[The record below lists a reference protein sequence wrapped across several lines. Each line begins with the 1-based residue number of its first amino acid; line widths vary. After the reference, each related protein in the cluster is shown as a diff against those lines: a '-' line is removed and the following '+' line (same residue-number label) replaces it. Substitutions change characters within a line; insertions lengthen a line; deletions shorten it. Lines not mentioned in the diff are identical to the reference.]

1 MLFVWWFLFWGWS
14 EWELRPKQEA
24 KKKKMWQLEI
34 RSQEIKAWLGLPVF
48 SWVCL
53 IAVLLF
59 ALWWRKSETTTR
71 LKGRSLSHFRNLES
85 PWPLGSKRRVWKSV
99 STMAHLPSHLQWN
112 EHLRSP
118 EISRPWSTHCKGPQ
132 SFLPEVEA
140 GGTFTCIPEP
150 THGCFTH
157 IFPPPK
163 QGLKNKSQHQWN
175 KIPFPSHCT
184 TGGNQHCQRNFL
196 LSQWNRKESG
206 NKERIYLP
214 WGAGGTLVYHRSFWI
229 IFSSTSFFELPFS
242 GWGGRRWWWGS
253 LSSNSLWRCSR
264 IHPDDHW
271 SWSLFRKRAALLT
284 NSLDPRNMDTWK
296 DAAWPKCPHSVF
308 REGKGHPT
316 QCLVFFL
323 PGSLTSWSSLCF
335 WD

>member
-1 MLFVWWFLFWGWS
+1 MAVSHTSFLHPS
-14 EWELRPKQEA
+14 RDSKTNPSTNETKSLSLLTA
-24 KKKKMWQLEI
+24 QLEET
-34 RSQEIKAWLGLPVF
+34 S
-48 SWVCL
+48 
-53 IAVLLF
+53 IA
-59 ALWWRKSETTTR
+59 K
-71 LKGRSLSHFRNLES
+71 
-85 PWPLGSKRRVWKSV
+85 
-99 STMAHLPSHLQWN
+99 
-112 EHLRSP
+112 
-118 EISRPWSTHCKGPQ
+118 WS
-132 SFLPEVEA
+132 
-140 GGTFTCIPEP
+140 
-150 THGCFTH
+150 
-157 IFPPPK
+157 
-163 QGLKNKSQHQWN
+163 
-175 KIPFPSHCT
+175 
-184 TGGNQHCQRNFL
+184 FL

-214 WGAGGTLVYHRSFWI
+214 WGAGETLVYHRSFWI

-242 GWGGRRWWWGS
+242 GWGGRGWWWGS

-296 DAAWPKCPHSVF
+296 DAAWPKCPHSVC